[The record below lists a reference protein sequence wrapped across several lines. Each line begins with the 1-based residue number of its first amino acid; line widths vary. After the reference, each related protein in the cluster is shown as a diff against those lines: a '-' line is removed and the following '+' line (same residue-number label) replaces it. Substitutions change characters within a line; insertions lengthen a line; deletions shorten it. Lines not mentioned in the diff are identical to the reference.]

1 MSTIEVERSHTSGV
15 YAKTNIQLVR
25 GAGAH
30 VWDSEDRKYIDCVA
44 GWGAAAVGHCHP
56 SVVAAIQRQ
65 ATRLLSCPESFYND
79 QRSYLTARLADVAP
93 TGLTRFFLC
102 NSGAESVEG
111 AIKFARLT
119 TRRPGIVATVN
130 AFHGRT
136 LGSLSATWKPKF
148 REPFQPLVP
157 GFTHVQFDNLGEMSD
172 VVSDQTAAVIV
183 EVVQG
188 EGGVHPCSPGYLQ
201 GLQDICR
208 QHGALLILDEV
219 QTSMGRAGRMFACE
233 YHGVAPDLLCLGK
246 AMAGGLPMGAILI
259 GPRIP
264 QLTPGVHASTFGGN
278 PLISAAAAAT
288 LDVIREQDLPS
299 RAARLGMWMMDEL
312 RKVDSPRIKEVR
324 GLGLLVGIELNED
337 CQNYIAALRERG
349 VLAMAAGPSVLRF
362 VPPLVIEESDLAE
375 VVSQVRQVLTA

>member
-1 MSTIEVERSHTSGV
+1 
-15 YAKTNIQLVR
+15 
-25 GAGAH
+25 
-30 VWDSEDRKYIDCVA
+30 
-44 GWGAAAVGHCHP
+44 
-56 SVVAAIQRQ
+56 
-65 ATRLLSCPESFYND
+65 
-79 QRSYLTARLADVAP
+79 
-93 TGLTRFFLC
+93 
-102 NSGAESVEG
+102 
-111 AIKFARLT
+111 
-119 TRRPGIVATVN
+119 
-130 AFHGRT
+130 
-136 LGSLSATWKPKF
+136 
-148 REPFQPLVP
+148 
-157 GFTHVQFDNLGEMSD
+157 
-172 VVSDQTAAVIV
+172 
-183 EVVQG
+183 
-188 EGGVHPCSPGYLQ
+188 
-201 GLQDICR
+201 LQDICR

-278 PLISAAAAAT
+278 PLVSAAAAAT

>member
-15 YAKTNIQLVR
+15 YAKANIQIVR

-30 VWDSEDRKYIDCVA
+30 VWDSEGRKYIDCVA

-56 SVVAAIQRQ
+56 SVVAAIQKQ
-65 ATRLLSCPESFYND
+65 VTRLLSCPEGFYND
-79 QRSYLTARLADVAP
+79 QRSYLMSRLADVAP
-93 TGLTRFFLC
+93 KGLTRSFLC

-157 GFTHVQFDNLGEMSD
+157 GFTHVQFDNLGEMAD
-172 VVSDQTAAVIV
+172 VVNDQTAAVIV

-188 EGGVHPCSPGYLQ
+188 EGGVYPCSPGYLQ

-246 AMAGGLPMGAILI
+246 AMAGGLPMGAVLI

-278 PLISAAAAAT
+278 PLISSAAAAT
-288 LDVIREQDLPS
+288 LDLICEQDLPS
-299 RAARLGMWMMDEL
+299 RAARLGTWMMDEL
-312 RKVDSPRIKEVR
+312 R
-324 GLGLLVGIELNED
+324 
-337 CQNYIAALRERG
+337 
-349 VLAMAAGPSVLRF
+349 
-362 VPPLVIEESDLAE
+362 
-375 VVSQVRQVLTA
+375 

>member
-1 MSTIEVERSHTSGV
+1 VSTIEVERSHTSGV
-15 YAKTNIQLVR
+15 YAKTSIQLVR

-30 VWDSEDRKYIDCVA
+30 VWDSEGLKYIDCVA

-56 SVVAAIQRQ
+56 SVVAAIQQQ

-79 QRSYLTARLADVAP
+79 QRSYLTSRLADVAP
-93 TGLTRFFLC
+93 TGLTRSFLC

-119 TRRPGIVATVN
+119 THRPGIVATVN

-246 AMAGGLPMGAILI
+246 AMAGGLPMGAVLI

-288 LDVIREQDLPS
+288 LDLICEQDLSS
-299 RAARLGMWMMDEL
+299 RAARLGTWMMDEL
-312 RKVDSPRIKEVR
+312 RKIDSPRIKEVR

-349 VLAMAAGPSVLRF
+349 VLAMTAGPSVLRF

-375 VVSQVRQVLTA
+375 VVSKVREVLTA

>member
-15 YAKTNIQLVR
+15 YAKTSIQLVR

-30 VWDSEDRKYIDCVA
+30 VWDSEGLKYIDCVA

-56 SVVAAIQRQ
+56 SVVAAIQQQ

-79 QRSYLTARLADVAP
+79 QRSYLTSRLADVAP
-93 TGLTRFFLC
+93 TGLTRSFLC

-119 TRRPGIVATVN
+119 THRPGIVATVN

-201 GLQDICR
+201 GLQELCR

-246 AMAGGLPMGAILI
+246 AMAGGLPMGAVLI

-288 LDVIREQDLPS
+288 LDLICEQDLSS
-299 RAARLGMWMMDEL
+299 RAARLGTWMMDEL
-312 RKVDSPRIKEVR
+312 RKIDSPRIKEVR

-349 VLAMAAGPSVLRF
+349 VLAMTAGPSVLRF

-375 VVSQVRQVLTA
+375 VVSKVREVLTA